1 MEEITQSMMEDL
13 LQEDEFKKLW
23 VDLAVEIENKIQTK
37 HFSVKTV
44 HSSVPNLPTSYQST
58 SNFHLN
64 EPQIDSTFAK
74 IYKEMAVGL
83 DLVTKNFVRGVHLA
97 YFSDDK
103 TQQQSNYFRHEA
115 SSLYSIQVILER
127 SIISNKFNIAQ
138 FGLISRRII
147 KMQQLFGVYTSIPY
161 NVENCTFLATTL
173 YSIHKKFFDYGKFYE
188 PENTRCEEAKKLES
202 VIERFGKIV
211 CLRLEKMLF
220 SLLNKQKIS
229 PKSQPFVNFIKNEFG
244 VSKSSDTQTLLT
256 HFQDWSPTHRK
267 GFLLS
272 PELEYSKTRMAL
284 VKKQR
289 PHSMGTSG
297 PRQSHPSNVGRR

>member
-1 MEEITQSMMEDL
+1 MEEITQSMMKDL

-37 HFSVKTV
+37 HFSIKTV
-44 HSSVPNLPTSYQST
+44 HSSVPNLPTSCQSA
-58 SNFHLN
+58 SNFRLN
-64 EPQIDSTFAK
+64 EPQIDATFAK

-83 DLVTKNFVRGVHLA
+83 DLVTKNFVRGA

-173 YSIHKKFFDYGKFYE
+173 YTIHKRFFDYGKFYE
-188 PENTRCEEAKKLES
+188 PESTRCEEAKKLES

-220 SLLNKQKIS
+220 SLLNKQKIL
-229 PKSQPFVNFIKNEFG
+229 PKSQPFVNFIKNEFCG
-244 VSKSSDTQTLLT
+244 SKSSSDTQTLLT
-256 HFQDWSPTHRK
+256 RFQDWSPTHRK

-284 VKKQR
+284 VRKQR
-289 PHSMGTSG
+289 PSSMEVRG
-297 PRQSHPSNVGRR
+297 PRRSHPPIHGRR

>member
-1 MEEITQSMMEDL
+1 
-13 LQEDEFKKLW
+13 KLW

-44 HSSVPNLPTSYQST
+44 HSSVPNLPTSFQST
-58 SNFHLN
+58 SNIHSN
-64 EPQIDSTFAK
+64 EPQIGATFAK

-147 KMQQLFGVYTSIPY
+147 KMQQLFGVYTSIFFILQKSPY

-173 YSIHKKFFDYGKFYE
+173 YTIHKRFFDYGKFYG
-188 PENTRCEEAKKLES
+188 PENTRCEEGKKLES

-211 CLRLEKMLF
+211 CLRLEK
-220 SLLNKQKIS
+220 
-229 PKSQPFVNFIKNEFG
+229 NEFCG
-244 VSKSSDTQTLLT
+244 SKSSDTQTLLT
-256 HFQDWSPTHRK
+256 RFQDWSPTHRR

-284 VKKQR
+284 KKRRSDSMEVK
-289 PHSMGTSG
+289 G
-297 PRQSHPSNVGRR
+297 PRQSHPPNVGRR

>member
-1 MEEITQSMMEDL
+1 MEEVTQSIMEDL

-64 EPQIDSTFAK
+64 EPKIDATFAK
-74 IYKEMAVGL
+74 IYKEMAFGL
-83 DLVTKNFVRGVHLA
+83 DLVIKNFVRGVHLA

-103 TQQQSNYFRHEA
+103 TQQQSNYFRYEA

-147 KMQQLFGVYTSIPY
+147 KIQQLFGVYTSIPY

-173 YSIHKKFFDYGKFYE
+173 YTIHKRFFDYGKFYE
-188 PENTRCEEAKKLES
+188 PECTRCEEAKKLES

-229 PKSQPFVNFIKNEFG
+229 PKSQPFVNFIRNEFCG
-244 VSKSSDTQTLLT
+244 SKSSDTQKLLT
-256 HFQDWSPTHRK
+256 RFQDWSPTHRK

-284 VKKQR
+284 AKIQR
-289 PHSMGTSG
+289 SNSIGVRG
-297 PRQSHPSNVGRR
+297 PRQSHPPIVERR

>member
-147 KMQQLFGVYTSIPY
+147 KMQQLFGVYTS
-161 NVENCTFLATTL
+161 
-173 YSIHKKFFDYGKFYE
+173 
-188 PENTRCEEAKKLES
+188 
-202 VIERFGKIV
+202 
-211 CLRLEKMLF
+211 M
-220 SLLNKQKIS
+220 
-229 PKSQPFVNFIKNEFG
+229 
-244 VSKSSDTQTLLT
+244 
-256 HFQDWSPTHRK
+256 
-267 GFLLS
+267 
-272 PELEYSKTRMAL
+272 
-284 VKKQR
+284 
-289 PHSMGTSG
+289 
-297 PRQSHPSNVGRR
+297 

>member
-44 HSSVPNLPTSYQST
+44 HSSVPNLPTSYQSI
-58 SNFHLN
+58 SNFRLN

-103 TQQQSNYFRHEA
+103 SQQQSNYFRHEA

-147 KMQQLFGVYTSIPY
+147 KMQKLFGVYTSIPY

-211 CLRLEKMLF
+211 CLKLEKMLF

-229 PKSQPFVNFIKNEFG
+229 PKSQPFVNFIKNEFCG
-244 VSKSSDTQTLLT
+244 PKSSDTQTLLT
-256 HFQDWSPTHRK
+256 RFQDWSPAHRK

-284 VKKQR
+284 VRKR
-289 PHSMGTSG
+289 SDSMGTRG
-297 PRQSHPSNVGRR
+297 PRQSHPPNVERR